1 MLDETSHVKV
11 WLSYVRFEED
21 VRSGA
26 IETRVVGQEEGGGG
40 GEGEGE
46 GAGDRDTNPKRVRS
60 LFERGYGKKFLAYFV
75 R

>member
-1 MLDETSHVKV
+1 M
-11 WLSYVRFEED
+11 
-21 VRSGA
+21 RSGA
-26 IETRVVGQEEGGGG
+26 IETRVVGQEEGGGA
-40 GEGEGE
+40 EGEGE